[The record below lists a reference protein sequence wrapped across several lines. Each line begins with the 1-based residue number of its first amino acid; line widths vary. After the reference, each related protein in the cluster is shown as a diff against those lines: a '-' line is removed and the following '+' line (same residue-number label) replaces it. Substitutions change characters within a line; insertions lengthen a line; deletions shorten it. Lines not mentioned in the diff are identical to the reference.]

1 MEIDE
6 DSSVP
11 LPSAVNAA
19 VFTGPGDRNLKFIQE
34 LFQADLVIRDGNV
47 RVIRC
52 GRRREA
58 ILPFLQECVDLL
70 SSRGRLGLN
79 DLKIIRDN
87 LLENGEPRRPRLS
100 TFLQTPRITVQS
112 RSLGQERLY
121 RAAQEN
127 DIVFVIGPAG
137 TGKTFL
143 AVALALQRLLDH
155 RVDRVVLSRPAVEA
169 GESLGFLPGD
179 LRNKVDPYLRPL
191 YDSLFD
197 MLERDKVK
205 RLLETEVLEVGPL
218 AYMRGRTLNHSCM
231 ILDEA
236 QNATPNQ
243 LKMFLTRL
251 GANSSAIITGDIT
264 QVDLPAGVPSGLRE
278 VQHIVREVPGVA
290 FVYLDQRDVTRH
302 PVVRDIIQAY
312 ETHDRNNGKGEP

>member
-1 MEIDE
+1 M
-6 DSSVP
+6 
-11 LPSAVNAA
+11 
-19 VFTGPGDRNLKFIQE
+19 
-34 LFQADLVIRDGNV
+34 
-47 RVIRC
+47 
-52 GRRREA
+52 
-58 ILPFLQECVDLL
+58 
-70 SSRGRLGLN
+70 
-79 DLKIIRDN
+79 
-87 LLENGEPRRPRLS
+87 
-100 TFLQTPRITVQS
+100 
-112 RSLGQERLY
+112 
-121 RAAQEN
+121 
-127 DIVFVIGPAG
+127 
-137 TGKTFL
+137 
-143 AVALALQRLLDH
+143 ALALQRLLDH

-264 QVDLPAGVPSGLRE
+264 QTDLLPSQESGLVNALKILRHIKSIGFITLE
-278 VQHIVREVPGVA
+278 KADIVR
-290 FVYLDQRDVTRH
+290 H
-302 PVVRDIIQAY
+302 PLVKKIIDLY
-312 ETHDRNNGKGEP
+312 DDEKFEI